1 MIAPPAAD
9 GDFVSTVDGRTEN
22 LVNLP
27 GPVGVATL
35 TSLAGG
41 TSQNVYSFTLEKQRS
56 QSFVCMGNDTVETS
70 RIEFLAQVNV
80 LAIPKPVNLHDGDV
94 DYSARY
100 TQDGNAVV
108 WSGTSRSARPTWC
121 ARLTTSAPLKLALEA
136 MIRDLQ
142 SQIIV
147 QAG

>member
-41 TSQNVYSFTLEKQRS
+41 ISQNVYSFTLEKQRR
-56 QSFVCMGNDTVETS
+56 QNFVCMGNDTVETS

-80 LAIPKPVNLHDGDV
+80 LAIPKPVKLHDGDV

-108 WSGTSRSARPTWC
+108 VERHFKVSPANVVCSPDDFSAM
-121 ARLTTSAPLKLALEA
+121 KLALEA

>member
-41 TSQNVYSFTLEKQRS
+41 ISQNVYSFTLEKQRS

-70 RIEFLAQVNV
+70 RFGTNRAC
-80 LAIPKPVNLHDGDV
+80 AIKGLLPQRI
-94 DYSARY
+94 A
-100 TQDGNAVV
+100 A
-108 WSGTSRSARPTWC
+108 RSA
-121 ARLTTSAPLKLALEA
+121 
-136 MIRDLQ
+136 
-142 SQIIV
+142 
-147 QAG
+147 